1 MCGGQGGRGNRRAGL
16 SKCDK
21 SGVTQM
27 HKICRHGREA
37 VGGCRIPMNTKRFA
51 QIFVGQ
57 LNWVDMGAKIPA
69 T

>member
-1 MCGGQGGRGNRRAGL
+1 
-16 SKCDK
+16 
-21 SGVTQM
+21 M
-27 HKICRHGREA
+27 HKVWRHRREA
-37 VGGCRIPMNTKRFA
+37 VGGSRIPMNTKRFA